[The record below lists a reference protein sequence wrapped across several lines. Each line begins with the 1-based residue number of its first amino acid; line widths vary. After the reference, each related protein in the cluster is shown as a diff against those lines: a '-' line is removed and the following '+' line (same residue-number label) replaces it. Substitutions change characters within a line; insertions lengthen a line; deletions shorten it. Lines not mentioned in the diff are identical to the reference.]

1 MLSFLLETGLRT
13 GTYLITHSIYYGVN
27 GVSYLIYGPTKDP
40 VLQKLENLERR
51 LEESNSKDRQYYWA
65 SKKIHQYQSNY
76 WVVISNQ
83 KLLIQAPKKSTAL
96 RVIADYQEQ
105 NTDPD
110 LCRCLLIQVGQE
122 NNSHYL

>member
-1 MLSFLLETGLRT
+1 MLGFLLDTGLRT
-13 GTYLITHSIYYGVN
+13 GTYLISQGIYYSIN
-27 GVSYLIYGPTKDP
+27 GASYLIYGPTEDP
-40 VLQKLENLERR
+40 VLKKLEGLEKR
-51 LEESNSKDRQYYWA
+51 LEESNSKDLQYYWA
-65 SKKIHQYQSNY
+65 SKKIHQYQQNH

-105 NTDPD
+105 NGDP

-122 NNSHYL
+122 NNSYYL